1 MILNALVFGANSGW
15 SNKAY
20 LNLSDASEALEEVKE
35 TSEEISDEKTSI
47 KFKDKSYLTIKYLQG
62 KINNQDCVLA
72 QGGIGAAS
80 TVMLITLLRTRFDIE
95 YIINVGTEGGVNNK
109 GLKPKDV
116 VISDNLAY
124 YDADVSAF
132 GYKYG
137 QMAGCPRAF
146 KADEKLV
153 NLIKTQNPTFIV
165 GDMLSG
171 DKFVCDKHNP
181 NEYIRTHFEDLN
193 VLTTDMESTSLANA
207 CYLLDIP
214 FVEEKGFPIQEF
226 DNA

>member
-1 MILNALVFGANSGW
+1 MKIIIGAQ
-15 SNKAY
+15 K
-20 LNLSDASEALEEVKE
+20 
-35 TSEEISDEKTSI
+35 EEIESI
-47 KFKDKSYLTIKYLQG
+47 KDLFSEVEEKSYLTIKYLQG

-80 TVMLITLLRTRFDIE
+80 TVMLITLLKTRFDIE
-95 YIINVGTEGGVNNK
+95 YIINVGTAGGVNNK

-171 DKFVCDKHNP
+171 DKFVCDKH
-181 NEYIRTHFEDLN
+181 
-193 VLTTDMESTSLANA
+193 
-207 CYLLDIP
+207 
-214 FVEEKGFPIQEF
+214 IQM
-226 DNA
+226 NI

>member
-1 MILNALVFGANSGW
+1 MKVIIGAQI
-15 SNKAY
+15 
-20 LNLSDASEALEEVKE
+20 
-35 TSEEISDEKTSI
+35 EEIEAIKDLFTEVEEKE
-47 KFKDKSYLTIKYLQG
+47 YLTIKYLQG
-62 KINNQDCVLA
+62 KINDKDCVLA

-80 TVMLITLLRTRFDIE
+80 TVMLITLLKTQFDIE
-95 YIINVGTEGGVNNK
+95 YIINVGTAGGVNNK

-124 YDADVSAF
+124 LDADVTAF

-146 KADEKLV
+146 KADDDLIT
-153 NLIKTQNPTFIV
+153 LIKEQNPSFRI

-181 NEYIRTHFEDLN
+181 NKYIEEHFEDLN

-214 FVEEKGFPIQEF
+214 FVVVRVVSDILESAGQKESYEAVLQVSSVVAKDIIHKLI
-226 DNA
+226 

>member
-1 MILNALVFGANSGW
+1 MKIIIGAQ
-15 SNKAY
+15 K
-20 LNLSDASEALEEVKE
+20 
-35 TSEEISDEKTSI
+35 EEIESI
-47 KFKDKSYLTIKYLQG
+47 KDLFSEVEEKSYLTIKYLQG

-80 TVMLITLLRTRFDIE
+80 TVMLITLLKTRFDIE
-95 YIINVGTEGGVNNK
+95 YIINVGTAGGVNNK

-193 VLTTDMESTSLANA
+193 ILTTDMESTSLANA

-214 FVEEKGFPIQEF
+214 FVVVRVVSDILESVGQKESYEEILKISSVVAK
-226 DNA
+226 DVIHKLI